1 MNYQDFVDIV
11 RETIVSYASQ
21 RYGEPLSIVDV
32 NVIWN
37 GQMLDTRKAVA
48 LAGNRIYM
56 VTYEDGKF
64 TTVQPYVKDIKE
76 VE

>member
-1 MNYQDFVDIV
+1 MNYQDFVDLV
-11 RETIVSYASQ
+11 RETIVAYASQ
-21 RYGEPLSIVDV
+21 RYSETLSIVDV

-37 GQMLDTRKAVA
+37 GQMLDMRRAVA

-56 VTYEDGKF
+56 VTYENNTF
-64 TTVQPYVKDIKE
+64 TVQPYVKDIKE